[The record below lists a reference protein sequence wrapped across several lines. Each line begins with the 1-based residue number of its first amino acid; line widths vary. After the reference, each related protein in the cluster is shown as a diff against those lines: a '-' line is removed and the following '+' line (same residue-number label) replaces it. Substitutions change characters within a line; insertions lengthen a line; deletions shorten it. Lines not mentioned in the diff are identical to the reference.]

1 MTTFVRSLTCERK
14 VTNRM
19 VIGVKVR
26 GTLNGFIDH
35 GEGAIKIANRTVSL
49 PSGEGMGSS
58 VPVED
63 IA

>member
-1 MTTFVRSLTCERK
+1 
-14 VTNRM
+14 M